1 MHRHELVVGVL
12 SESVGGSFLFAI
24 QFRKAKLADGVAR
37 ESRFLVLDHRVLAVN
52 SH

>member
-24 QFRKAKLADGVAR
+24 QFRKAEFADGVAI
-37 ESRFLVLDHRVLAVN
+37 EGGLLVLDHRVMAVN